1 MIRGIYTA
9 ASGLGVLQTR
19 MDATSNNLANIS
31 TNAFKQDRVLSS
43 SFPNFMLQEKTR
55 TGIAGRSFGSW
66 APIGRTNQGTV
77 VSGVLTDYN
86 AGVLKETGQETDL
99 ALSGE
104 GFFAFEVQ
112 EENGSRVLYSR
123 DGELHRDSEGYLVNS
138 RGHRLLGE
146 NGPVQ
151 VSGGNFT
158 VEATGVLLTSDN
170 EETLLTI
177 LDFPEKSK
185 LAKEGDSY
193 YSALEGEG
201 IAAENPGIKQG
212 FLERSNVDLPIET
225 VRMIEIVRA
234 YEAGQKLL
242 QAQDGLLDSAIN
254 RVGMVR

>member
-19 MDATSNNLANIS
+19 MDITSNNLANIS
-31 TNAFKQDRVLSS
+31 TNAFKQDRVISS
-43 SFPNFMLQEKTR
+43 SFPEFILQEKIR
-55 TGIAGRSFGSW
+55 TGMAGRNFGSW
-66 APIGRTNQGTV
+66 APIGRTNQGNV
-77 VSGVLTDYN
+77 VTSVLTDYN

-104 GFFAFEVQ
+104 GFFAFEVH

-151 VSGGNFT
+151 VNGAGFT
-158 VEATGVLLTSDN
+158 VEANGLLLSSDN
-170 EETLLTI
+170 EEAVLTI
-177 LDFPEKSK
+177 MQFPEKSK
-185 LAKEGDSY
+185 LVKEGDSY
-193 YSALEGEG
+193 YSALQGEG
-201 IAAENPGIKQG
+201 TAAGNPGIRQG
-212 FLERSNVDLPIET
+212 FLERSNVDLPVET